1 MSLSHLSALDAGF
14 LYLETPEMPMHI
26 GSLYVLKDRPDRERD
41 YYDDFRAMM
50 AERLHLAPVFTRK
63 LQAMPFDLA
72 NPVWIEDE
80 DIDLDYHVRRT
91 VLPKPGSMQQLEALA
106 GRLHSSLLDRSRPL
120 WEFYVIEGLNT
131 GELAFYSKVHHAGLD
146 GQAGMK
152 LAATLLDISAEGRKL
167 RAAPPRHAAKRYQLG
182 IGELL
187 WSAGSNALT
196 QSVKFARLLP
206 NAARA
211 LAKSLA
217 TPDDEGR
224 KGIRKIR
231 NAFTLGPR
239 THFNVTITNQRS
251 FGAVSLPLG
260 EVKALG
266 KKLDATINDMVM
278 VLCAGALRRYLEDYD
293 TLPKEP
299 LVAGVPVSM
308 RQEGDETQNNQVTMT
323 AVPLATHIKDPLKR
337 LEAIRKSSA
346 SSKAFINTMRD
357 NMMLDFPSLGAP
369 WLVTG
374 LVNLFGRSRLADAMP
389 PLANVVISNVPGPQV
404 QLYMCGAEVRTM
416 YPVSIPAHGT
426 AINITVQSYNGKL
439 DFGLTCCRRAVPD
452 VRTITQYI
460 AAALDELKEAAA
472 QMSAGAPVIADG
484 PANGV
489 KAASGTHGTNGTNGH
504 APTPKTRA
512 RKTPKSGP
520 SPRV

>member
-26 GSLYVLKDRPDRERD
+26 GSLYVLKDLPGRDGD
-41 YYDDFRAMM
+41 YYDHFRAMM

-80 DIDLDYHVRRT
+80 DIDLDYHIRRT
-91 VLPKPGSMQQLEALA
+91 VMPKPGSMQQLEALV

-120 WEFYVIEGLNT
+120 WEFYIIEGLNT

-152 LAATLLDISAEGRKL
+152 LAATLLDATPENRKV
-167 RAAPPRHAAKRYQLG
+167 RAAPPRHAARRYQLG

-196 QSVKFARLLP
+196 QSVKLAKLLP

-224 KGIRKIR
+224 KGVAKIR

-239 THFNVTITNQRS
+239 THFNVSITNQRS

-260 EVKALG
+260 EVKSLG
-266 KKLDATINDMVM
+266 KKLNVTINDMVM
-278 VLCAGALRRYLEDYD
+278 ALCAGALRRYLEDYD

-308 RQEGDETQNNQVTMT
+308 RHDGDETQNNQVTMT
-323 AVPLATHIKDPLKR
+323 PVSLATHIKDPLKR
-337 LEAIRKSSA
+337 LEAIRKASA

-357 NMMLDFPSLGAP
+357 NVLLDFPSLGAP

-374 LVNLFGRSRLADAMP
+374 LVNLFGRSRIADAMP
-389 PLANVVISNVPGPQV
+389 PLANVVISNVPGPQM
-404 QLYMCGAEVRTM
+404 QLYMCGAEVKTM

-452 VRTITQYI
+452 VRTITHYLAEELNEMKA
-460 AAALDELKEAAA
+460 AAALLAAEAPKVADAPAA
-472 QMSAGAPVIADG
+472 S
-484 PANGV
+484 ANG
-489 KAASGTHGTNGTNGH
+489 ANGTNGANGH
-504 APTPKTRA
+504 APKPKPRA
-512 RKTPKSGP
+512 RKKPKSAP
-520 SPRV
+520 SPQA